1 MPLENNMINEN
12 YDKISSKSKLYRYL
26 QQIEKEIDNK
36 IYKCRLDLQEK
47 LIIPSQKVKA
57 LLRTHIFS
65 YILYEQTEQGEIK
78 SYFQMRIQ
86 GKILPVLEKQN
97 GGTYQKFSHF
107 FQKIQIL
114 FSPLN
119 QNRYQDIIWNN
130 PNISNYNFSTSNTST
145 SNDTDG
151 FDVKRPI
158 EVKAPTKVK
167 ILFFLN
173 YPNQEYKLSPMLA
186 EILGINQETRPRILY
201 HMWQYIKINSL
212 QDNENP
218 NIINNNKPLQK
229 IFQCDKMD
237 IVSLTSRL
245 VDHIKPPDPVE
256 VDFTINL
263 NENYEDNQILQDF
276 VVTIEDPHFNDILS
290 LLSNTDKESLLFPI
304 HVGNLNNVGNPGIVD
319 NYVKQMNEY
328 EKKTHSLI
336 ELLKKH
342 KYKYDFYEAYAKD
355 PIRFINNF
363 IIQQN
368 TLIRLVD
375 KVSNFDS
382 RSDYTSSQ
390 YYKDYDEVLR
400 EYVTSYLNKKGN
412 ANSSNN
418 SGPNSSQ
425 QNIK

>member
-1 MPLENNMINEN
+1 
-12 YDKISSKSKLYRYL
+12 
-26 QQIEKEIDNK
+26 
-36 IYKCRLDLQEK
+36 
-47 LIIPSQKVKA
+47 
-57 LLRTHIFS
+57 
-65 YILYEQTEQGEIK
+65 
-78 SYFQMRIQ
+78 
-86 GKILPVLEKQN
+86 
-97 GGTYQKFSHF
+97 
-107 FQKIQIL
+107 
-114 FSPLN
+114 
-119 QNRYQDIIWNN
+119 
-130 PNISNYNFSTSNTST
+130 
-145 SNDTDG
+145 
-151 FDVKRPI
+151 
-158 EVKAPTKVK
+158 
-167 ILFFLN
+167 
-173 YPNQEYKLSPMLA
+173 
-186 EILGINQETRPRILY
+186 
-201 HMWQYIKINSL
+201 MWQYIKINSL

-304 HVGNLNNVGNPGIVD
+304 HVNNMNNVGSGGIVD
-319 NYVKQMNEY
+319 NYIKQMNEY
-328 EKKTHSLI
+328 DKKTHSLI

-375 KVSNFDS
+375 KVSIFDS

-390 YYKDYDEVLR
+390 YYKDYEEVLR

-412 ANSSNN
+412 TNSNN
-418 SGPNSSQ
+418 SAPNSSQ